1 MFDVWQN
8 VLAELEQAISREAYV
23 TWFTGVTLI
32 SVEDGV
38 ATVGVP
44 NSLKA
49 QMIQKR
55 YGEQIKK
62 ALKNNDVDFSE
73 VKFTVKPSAK
83 VRPRSMEVLRGYN
96 PVEQPRKKH
105 TPAKDAVVDNG
116 LSSEYSMENFVVAP
130 SNEWAVG
137 VARSI
142 IGNPG
147 GIVNPFFLYG
157 GPGLGKTHLVQAIG
171 NELVRK
177 NPKLKILYTTTSD
190 FYSDFIQMMMEQ
202 KANSGAPSRN
212 AARSAAFAKKYRELD
227 VFIIDDIQ
235 TILNKDATQVAF
247 FDIFND
253 LHQHKKQI
261 IVTCDRLPE
270 QLKSLDPR
278 LTSRLAWGGPVDLQ
292 MPSFEDRC
300 AILRVKAELRGVDV
314 ENEVIE
320 FIADNV
326 RTNIRELEGKLNQVL
341 LYAEMKGVS
350 PAEII
355 HGGMIAATK
364 KTNRHSSLNA
374 RQVVEKVAK
383 SSGLSVE
390 EMCGKSRV
398 ANIKTARQI
407 AMFLLAEELGMSTPR
422 IALEVGVKDHTTVM
436 HGIKKIRN
444 DLKFDFQLRERI
456 ENLREK
462 IYA

>member
-1 MFDVWQN
+1 VFDVWQN
-8 VLAELEQAISREAYV
+8 VLAEIEQAVSREAYI
-23 TWFTGVTLI
+23 TWFTGVELL
-32 SVEDGV
+32 SLEDGV

-55 YGEQIKK
+55 YGSQIEE
-62 ALKNNDVDFSE
+62 ALKNNDVEFTE
-73 VKFTVKPSAK
+73 LKFAVKPSAK
-83 VRPRSMEVLRGYN
+83 VKPRSMEILRGQEVKARSTRKPSMEK
-96 PVEQPRKKH
+96 PVIS
-105 TPAKDAVVDNG
+105 NG
-116 LSSEYSMENFVVAP
+116 LSDEYSMDNFVVAT

-137 VARSI
+137 VARSVI
-142 IGNPG
+142 EDPG
-147 GIVNPFFLYG
+147 GRVNPFFLYG

-190 FYSDFIQMMMEQ
+190 FYSDFIQLMMDQ
-202 KANSGAPSRN
+202 KANTAARN
-212 AARSAAFAKKYRELD
+212 AARNAAFAKKYRELD
-227 VFIIDDIQ
+227 VLIIDDFQMIMG
-235 TILNKDATQVAF
+235 KDASQVAF

-270 QLKSLDPR
+270 QLKTLDPR
-278 LTSRLAWGGPVDLQ
+278 LTSRLMMGGPVDLQ

-300 AILRVKAELRGVDV
+300 AILRVKAELRGAEV

-320 FIADNV
+320 YIAENV
-326 RTNIRELEGKLNQVL
+326 RTNIRELEGNLNQVL
-341 LYAEMKGVS
+341 LYAEMKGVAPS
-350 PAEII
+350 EII
-355 HGGMIAATK
+355 NGGMFASK
-364 KTNRHSSLNA
+364 KNSRRTTLNA
-374 RQVVEKVAK
+374 RQIIEKVAK
-383 SSGLSVE
+383 ASDLTVI

-398 ANIKTARQI
+398 AHIKTARQI
-407 AMFLLAEELGMSTPR
+407 AMYLLSEELGLSTPK

-436 HGIKKIRN
+436 HGVKKIRN
-444 DLKFDFQLRERI
+444 DLKFDFQLREKVEEI
-456 ENLREK
+456 REK